1 MDLINAKV
9 AVQIPVK
16 SSQVPEVG
24 VAAASY
30 LLLPVALI
38 SIPFAVD

>member
-1 MDLINAKV
+1 MNAKF
-9 AVQIPVK
+9 ATHIPVK

-30 LLLPVALI
+30 LLLPVAVI